1 MIIDKETNKV
11 YFSYLSKYDFK
22 KELHDIQ
29 EVLKKHTIEWD
40 YIHGT
45 KDYFCRDYM
54 PVQVREKH
62 LVQFKFYPDYL
73 LKPDRLQF
81 FTKTQQVHKKNI
93 FLNDFDITFSDII
106 LDGGNIVKWNDKV
119 IITDKIFTDNN
130 NREKSKIIEELEK
143 LLECTIIIIPA
154 YPEEETGHADGLV
167 RFIDENTVLTYNL
180 EIESGK
186 KLGWEDKFMETFQN
200 NNITVKMLPAV
211 SKKEDYKN
219 WAYLNFLQVNDVI
232 ILPVFNRE
240 SDEVMIHFFKET
252 FNTTI
257 ETVYSQ
263 NILDQGGVLNCFTWS
278 IKQGSDL

>member
-1 MIIDKETNKV
+1 MIFDKETNKV
-11 YFSYLSKYDFK
+11 YFSCLSKYDFK
-22 KELHDIQ
+22 KELHEIQ

-40 YIHGT
+40 YIKET
-45 KDYFCRDYM
+45 QDYFCRDYM

-73 LKPDRLQF
+73 LKPDRLQY

-130 NREKSKIIEELEK
+130 NREKSIIIEELEK

-167 RFIDENTVLTYNL
+167 RFIDGNTVLTYNL
-180 EIESGK
+180 GIESGK
-186 KLGWEDKFMETFQN
+186 KPGWKDKFSLTSLKNDLFSIQRLICN
-200 NNITVKMLPAV
+200 LP
-211 SKKEDYKN
+211 
-219 WAYLNFLQVNDVI
+219 WA
-232 ILPVFNRE
+232 
-240 SDEVMIHFFKET
+240 
-252 FNTTI
+252 
-257 ETVYSQ
+257 
-263 NILDQGGVLNCFTWS
+263 
-278 IKQGSDL
+278 